1 MKIFGKTLLGA
12 VLGAIAGAIIGLIA
26 AMYSPIL
33 FCGCAIV
40 ECFVECD
47 PTVMLDFAC
56 DSCSGEV
63 SRKVNH
69 TAVIIVCVC
78 LGAVIGA
85 IWALSGAIRKKK
97 LETEQQEKLK
107 IAQEAERKAQEA
119 AQAAI
124 AKAEQDLHDFNNHQM
139 IVSEL
144 NQLLEHA
151 NRSKTNLDY
160 GANDI
165 RFEGKRKREETDAA
179 LRECREACR
188 KLNQLAESVL
198 ADAKEDRGE

>member
-1 MKIFGKTLLGA
+1 
-12 VLGAIAGAIIGLIA
+12 
-26 AMYSPIL
+26 
-33 FCGCAIV
+33 
-40 ECFVECD
+40 
-47 PTVMLDFAC
+47 
-56 DSCSGEV
+56 
-63 SRKVNH
+63 
-69 TAVIIVCVC
+69 
-78 LGAVIGA
+78 
-85 IWALSGAIRKKK
+85 
-97 LETEQQEKLK
+97 
-107 IAQEAERKAQEA
+107 
-119 AQAAI
+119 
-124 AKAEQDLHDFNNHQM
+124 M